1 MLDFLPA
8 SNDFARMII
17 VVTFVFLAV
26 VTVRVIWQNRS
37 IFTFLR
43 AQLDSAEQKG
53 EDSEFWQGLK
63 QQYDR
68 ANKKDDDHVDVQA
81 FVESYMSKFSTPYQS
96 TSILSGIKR
105 IQSSGS
111 TVILIGVFGTF
122 VGLISALSGLDI
134 NGANMQSSI
143 QNVLDGIYT
152 AFYTSVCGIA
162 ASLLI
167 TFVYRNWDAENLM
180 LQLTLKAENMLQ
192 SYGKHTWES
201 RMVDSLN
208 QVKEAITDMHQSLEE
223 LDEFSDTMEQAS
235 SNMRDYNEKFS
246 ESTDTL
252 YRIFDNLEDASDSF
266 NKRMDHMNDQFTQF
280 LQQLQSQENSIK
292 SVDESVKGLS
302 TDISTFVKDTSAHV
316 QQWTSDSKGYM
327 ERLDE
332 KMEQT
337 YQKMADFYNHNVNQL
352 EKVAYSMEQLETK
365 NQNYITNVGKATD
378 TIKNVLQDRSFDQLL
393 HVTKSFAENVM
404 VLESHL
410 ERLQNQYTSLG
421 QEKQEFMK
429 FYQSQKDELQRLRD
443 EIQSF
448 SSHNEGMRR
457 QFESIKY
464 GFEQADQS
472 NREFIQQSYQLIR
485 DVNDG
490 LKQSNQ
496 DQANQLKQV
505 MNDMTNQMNDAFRNL
520 DAIMSKNLDNSIQK
534 FEQFVSNTNQAMERQ
549 FSAVNNYVNNH
560 MESSHNANREVIH
573 AVGDIRN
580 RIDDWDQR
588 MRQSVRTI
596 GARENGRP

>member
-1 MLDFLPA
+1 MFDFLPA

-43 AQLDSAEQKG
+43 AQLDSAEQKV

-68 ANKKDDDHVDVQA
+68 ANSKEDDHVDVQA

-266 NKRMDHMNDQFTQF
+266 NKRMDHINDQFTQF

-292 SVDESVKGLS
+292 SVDESVKDLS
-302 TDISTFVKDTSAHV
+302 SDISTFVKDTSAHV
-316 QQWTSDSKGYM
+316 QQLTSDSKGYM

-448 SSHNEGMRR
+448 SSQNEGMRR
-457 QFESIKY
+457 QFEAIKY
-464 GFEQADQS
+464 GFEQADKS

>member
-1 MLDFLPA
+1 MFDFLPA

-17 VVTFVFLAV
+17 VITFVFLTV
-26 VTVRVIWQNRS
+26 VTVRVIWQNRT
-37 IFTFLR
+37 IFTFLKS
-43 AQLDSAEQKG
+43 QLDAADQKG

-68 ANKKDDDHVDVQA
+68 ANQKEDNHIDVQA
-81 FVESYMSKFSTPYQS
+81 FVEAYMSRFTTPYHS
-96 TSILSGIKR
+96 SSILSRIKR

-167 TFVYRNWDAENLM
+167 TFVHRNWDAEHLM
-180 LQLTLKAENMLQ
+180 LQLTLKAENLLQ

-201 RMVDSLN
+201 RMVDSLS
-208 QVKEAITDMHQSLEE
+208 QVKDAITDMHQSLDE
-223 LDEFSDTMEQAS
+223 LDEFSNTMERAS
-235 SNMRDYNEKFS
+235 NNMRDYNEKFS
-246 ESTDTL
+246 ESTETL
-252 YRIFDNLEDASDSF
+252 YRIFDNLEAASDSF
-266 NKRMDHMNDQFTQF
+266 NSRMDHINNQFTQF
-280 LQQLQSQENSIK
+280 LQQLENQETSIK
-292 SVDESVKGLS
+292 SIDESVRGLS
-302 TDISTFVKDTSAHV
+302 GDVSSFVKDTSAHI
-316 QQWTSDSKGYM
+316 QQLTSDSKDYM
-327 ERLDE
+327 EHVDE
-332 KMEQT
+332 KMGQT
-337 YQKMADFYNHNVNQL
+337 YQKMADFYNLNVNQL
-352 EKVAYSMEQLETK
+352 EKVAYSMEQLEAK
-365 NQNYITNVGKATD
+365 NQNYITNVGKATE

-393 HVTKSFAENVM
+393 QVTKKFAENVM
-404 VLESHL
+404 ILESHF
-410 ERLQNQYTSLG
+410 ERLQNQYTQLD

-429 FYQSQKDELQRLRD
+429 FYQSQKEELNRLRD

-448 SSHNEGMRR
+448 SSHNEGLRR
-457 QFESIKY
+457 QFEDMKF
-464 GFEQADQS
+464 GFEQADKS

-485 DVNDG
+485 DVKDG

-496 DQANQLKQV
+496 DQVNQLKQV
-505 MNDMTNQMNDAFRNL
+505 MNEFNNQMNDAFRNL
-520 DAIMSKNLDNSIQK
+520 DTILTKNLDNSIQK
-534 FEQFVSNTNQAMERQ
+534 FEQFVSNTNQAIERQ
-549 FSAVNNYVNNH
+549 FSAVNHYVNNH
-560 MESSHNANREVIH
+560 IESSQNANREVIH

-596 GARENGRP
+596 GTRENGQP

>member
-1 MLDFLPA
+1 MDFLPA